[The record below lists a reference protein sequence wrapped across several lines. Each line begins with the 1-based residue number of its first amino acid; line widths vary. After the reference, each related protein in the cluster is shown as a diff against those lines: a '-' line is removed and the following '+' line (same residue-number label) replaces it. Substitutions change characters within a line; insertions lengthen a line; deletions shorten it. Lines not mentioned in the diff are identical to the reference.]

1 MVSLLNSARLCAPP
15 APPQQGPSGPRA
27 EHTPVVLCEPG
38 TPRPDTRER
47 EGGPTSLSAARRRDS
62 ALDKQTGPQWEGPA
76 GSRAGGGPAPAPAG
90 PASGYFPGSACS
102 SSAGQVWVLLA

>member
-62 ALDKQTGPQWEGPA
+62 ALDNQTGPQWEGPA